1 MLEKLHQI
9 RVKYTLA
16 FLMVPI
22 ALIILG
28 AADYRLIEALKS
40 RLMEFSD
47 TFNGATNTILNADRD
62 IYQARAAELAYL
74 LVSPS
79 SPRAEELEASY
90 RENAQQVE
98 DRMLAFQ
105 KLMHNYP
112 DVVQLTQDFSERYQT
127 WKTASAETFKLHGG
141 NDVEA
146 ARGQADNASIV
157 ALDAMRE
164 ILDVAEGATLKK
176 VHAVEDEVLGWAD
189 AQGIFVMIFSLVI
202 LAGAVSLAFAG
213 PVLMSKAL
221 RKITARVREISEGD
235 GDLTA
240 RIASERKDEIGD
252 LANCVD
258 DFIARIDGVL
268 QEVRSS
274 TESVNVAADEI
285 ANGSTN
291 LAAKTEQAA
300 SNLQQTSASMEQI
313 SATVKNTADSAQQAS
328 RLTQDTVDN
337 ARAGQNTMQ
346 AVIATMGDIRDSS
359 NRISEII
366 AMIDSIAFQTNILA
380 LNASVEAARAGEHGR
395 GFAVVAQEVRVLASR
410 SSEASNEIRTLIDTS
425 VAHAR
430 SGAELVDQAGSA
442 MQDIVK
448 SVQHVNDV
456 INEISAGTKEQSIG
470 IGQVNTAVSDLDSMT
485 QHNASMVEQSR
496 AAAAEMRD
504 QVLRLD
510 ELLSSFKLSDT
521 TDEAATPES
530 RHPPATAIA
539 PERVTARVTK
549 SPARANDEWAAF

>member
-47 TFNGATNTILNADRD
+47 TFNEATNTILNADRD

-112 DVVQLTQDFSERYQT
+112 DVVQLTQDFSQRYQT
-127 WKTASAETFKLHGG
+127 WKTASEETFRLHGE

-146 ARGQADNASIV
+146 ARDQADNASIV

-164 ILDVAEGATLKK
+164 LLDVAEGATLKK
-176 VHAVEDEVLGWAD
+176 VHAVEDEVLDWAD
-189 AQGIFVMIFSLVI
+189 TQGIFVMIFSLAI
-202 LAGAVSLAFAG
+202 LAVAVSLAFAG

-252 LANCVD
+252 LANRVD

-268 QEVRSS
+268 QDVRSS
-274 TESVNVAADEI
+274 TESVNVAANEI

-313 SATVKNTADSAQQAS
+313 SATVKNTADSSQQAIV
-328 RLTQDTVDN
+328 LTQETLGD
-337 ARAGQNTMQ
+337 AELGQQTMQ
-346 AVIATMGDIRDSS
+346 AVIATMNDIRQSS
-359 NRISEII
+359 VEISDIVSL
-366 AMIDSIAFQTNILA
+366 IDSIAFQTNILA

-395 GFAVVAQEVRVLASR
+395 GFAVVAQEVRTLASR
-410 SSEASNEIRTLIDTS
+410 SSAASTQIRELIDTS
-425 VAHAR
+425 VSHTQ
-430 SGAELVDQAGSA
+430 SGAKLVDEAGDAMKKIMASA
-442 MQDIVK
+442 RR
-448 SVQHVNDV
+448 VNDV
-456 INEISAGTKEQSIG
+456 IAEISAGTKEQSVG
-470 IGQVNTAVSDLDSMT
+470 ISQVNTAVSDLDSMT

-496 AAAAEMRD
+496 AAASEMRD
-504 QVLRLD
+504 QVA
-510 ELLSSFKLSDT
+510 LLNDLLASFKLSST
-521 TDEAATPES
+521 ADEVAAPKS
-530 RHPPATAIA
+530 RRAPAANL
-539 PERVTARVTK
+539 PSERVIAQGTK
-549 SPARANDEWAAF
+549 SPARAEDEWDSF

>member
-1 MLEKLHQI
+1 MLTNFRQI
-9 RVKYTLA
+9 RIKYTLA
-16 FLMVPI
+16 FLLIPL
-22 ALIILG
+22 ALMIVYL
-28 AADYRLIEALKS
+28 ADYRLIESLKS
-40 RLMEFSD
+40 RMQEFGG
-47 TFNGATNTILNADRD
+47 TFNAAIGDVLNGDRD
-62 IYQARAAELAYL
+62 LYQSRVAELEFL
-74 LVSPS
+74 RSTPG
-79 SPRAEELEASY
+79 
-90 RENAQQVE
+90 
-98 DRMLAFQ
+98 
-105 KLMHNYP
+105 
-112 DVVQLTQDFSERYQT
+112 SER
-127 WKTASAETFKLHGG
+127 
-141 NDVEA
+141 
-146 ARGQADNASIV
+146 ARQ
-157 ALDAMRE
+157 ALDAHSENARQAWDRITNFRTLMADYPEVVATTAGVDDKYRNW
-164 ILDVAEGATLKK
+164 LDASRKTFDLHANGDTAAARDQLEG
-176 VHAVEDEVLGWAD
+176 D
-189 AQGIFVMIFSLVI
+189 SLTAFEELRLI
-202 LAGAVSLAFAG
+202 YDLAGQRAFELIPELESAALSRADTQETAIIGFGIVVLVLSVSLALGG
-213 PVLMSKAL
+213 PLLMSRAL
-221 RKITARVREISEGD
+221 RQITARIREISEGD

-240 RIASERKDEIGD
+240 RIASRRRDEIGD
-252 LANCVD
+252 LATQFDN
-258 DFIARIDGVL
+258 FIARIDKLLQGV
-268 QEVRSS
+268 RNS
-274 TESVNVAADEI
+274 TASVSVAADEI
-285 ANGSTN
+285 AHSSDD
-291 LAAKTEQAA
+291 LASRTEQSA

-430 SGAELVDQAGSA
+430 SGAELVDRAGSA

-510 ELLSSFKLSDT
+510 ELLSGFKLSQTAPPAKSSAPT
-521 TDEAATPES
+521 TPATPNRHAITTAPKASRALEWES
-530 RHPPATAIA
+530 
-539 PERVTARVTK
+539 
-549 SPARANDEWAAF
+549 F